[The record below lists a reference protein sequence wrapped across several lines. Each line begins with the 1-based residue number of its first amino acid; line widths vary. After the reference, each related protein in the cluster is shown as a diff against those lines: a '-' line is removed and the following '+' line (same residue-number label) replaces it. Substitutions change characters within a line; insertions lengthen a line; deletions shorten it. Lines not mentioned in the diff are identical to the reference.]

1 MNDVLTLDIITTD
14 IIISECVRSIDVYH
28 HGQPL
33 VETEQGA
40 VSTVSN
46 VSPSSSSPSSTPTNN
61 SPPVVPLVGEPPPPP
76 PIFPAPMGGG
86 RRENGAQAPTPPMVH
101 VLADMGFSRAQINVA
116 IDK

>member
-1 MNDVLTLDIITTD
+1 MYST
-14 IIISECVRSIDVYH
+14 DVYH

-33 VETEQGA
+33 VETEQST
-40 VSTVSN
+40 VSTVGN
-46 VSPSSSSPSSTPTNN
+46 VSPASSSPPPTPTDN
-61 SPPVVPLVGEPPPPP
+61 SPPVVPLDGRPPPP
-76 PIFPAPMGGG
+76 PIFALPTGGG